1 MALGKCSGRDMALGL
16 MQQCLLHGPHYVCVA
31 GGEPMQRCLLHG
43 PHYVCV
49 AERELMLLPP
59 LSFLLSAMF
68 AAQATQRVCG
78 RRRVDAAMFAAR
90 AALKLKDVLA
100 GERVKETRVS

>member
-1 MALGKCSGRDMALGL
+1 
-16 MQQCLLHGPHYVCVA
+16 
-31 GGEPMQRCLLHG
+31 MQRCLLHG